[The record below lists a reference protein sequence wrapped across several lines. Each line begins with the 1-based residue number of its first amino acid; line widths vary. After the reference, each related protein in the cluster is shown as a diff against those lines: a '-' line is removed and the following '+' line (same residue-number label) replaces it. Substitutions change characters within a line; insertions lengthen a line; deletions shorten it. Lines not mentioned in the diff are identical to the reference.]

1 MMSQTSAQQLTAQA
15 IAAAGHPQVPAT
27 GQVVVASPAQVQV
40 LAQQQAQSP
49 AGAAASLII
58 VVVLGFI
65 LVQGI
70 REKRVRPMWVALA
83 FAAGVLLSGS
93 IFGELVESTSDSIG
107 TAMMNMLTTVAGPSG
122 Q

>member
-1 MMSQTSAQQLTAQA
+1 MFSQVSTVQ
-15 IAAAGHPQVPAT
+15 AAGYQQIPAT
-27 GQVVVASPAQVQV
+27 GQAVVVASPGQAQGL

-93 IFGELVESTSDSIG
+93 VVGELVDSMSASLG
-107 TAMMNMLTTVAGPSG
+107 SALMGMLTTVTGPSAG
-122 Q
+122 